1 MDVSKCAVLELSA
14 ECVQMKFGMKQI
26 SGKLKLVDGRYIL
39 RCNSPWW
46 HIDTSNIYECSSKSS
61 QPTTCIV
68 FGWAL
73 ISWHFPFHSL
83 NNSRHF
89 WDELNL
95 EFDMYN
101 FNTNK
106 KFRSVVPFVLNY
118 STHSTKCWNYSKNG
132 NFISRE
138 VWKCNILNK
147 LPENN

>member
-1 MDVSKCAVLELSA
+1 MAVAVDVSKCAVLELSA
-14 ECVQMKFGMKQI
+14 ECVQMKFEMKQI

-68 FGWAL
+68 FGWAF

-106 KFRSVVPFVLNY
+106 KFCDFCFELFNPFHEML
-118 STHSTKCWNYSKNG
+118 
-132 NFISRE
+132 
-138 VWKCNILNK
+138 K
-147 LPENN
+147 LFEERQFHFQGSMEM